1 MTFATARVAR
11 KTGTLRRLPN
21 GHPRAL
27 SMNAPDGILVVDDHD
42 LLRLGLRTL
51 LQADDSSGTPPRVYE
66 ARSLQ
71 AALDTYRE
79 HRPHIGRVLL
89 DLELPDAHGLAGLQ
103 AFLGEFPSARV
114 VVLSGSTDPGVQRRV
129 LAAGAATYLA
139 KSADLQQVI
148 AYLRSERLLGD
159 DAPPNRAE
167 GVHTGEPAEAADT
180 LKVWTTSGRSV
191 ELTPRQVEVLEW
203 VLAGRSNRQI
213 AEATHLSEGTIK
225 NHVSSL
231 LLMFGVRSR
240 AELIAQLR

>member
-1 MTFATARVAR
+1 
-11 KTGTLRRLPN
+11 
-21 GHPRAL
+21 
-27 SMNAPDGILVVDDHD
+27 MNSPDGILVVDDHD

-51 LQADDSSGTPPRVYE
+51 LQADDSSGTPPRVFE

-89 DLELPDAHGLAGLQ
+89 DLELPDAHGLTGLQ
-103 AFLGEFPSARV
+103 AFLNEFPSARV

-159 DAPPNRAE
+159 DDALANGAQGAQR
-167 GVHTGEPAEAADT
+167 GEPTEPADT

-231 LLMFGVRSR
+231 LLMFGARSR

>member
-1 MTFATARVAR
+1 M
-11 KTGTLRRLPN
+11 KT
-21 GHPRAL
+21 
-27 SMNAPDGILVVDDHD
+27 PDGILVVDDHD

-51 LQADDSSGTPPRVYE
+51 LQAESGSQGSPPAVFE

-71 AALDTYRE
+71 AALDLYRE
-79 HRPHIGRVLL
+79 HHARIGRVLL

-103 AFLGEFPSARV
+103 AFLGEFPAARV
-114 VVLSGSTDPGVQRRV
+114 VVLSGSTDPGVQRRA

-148 AYLRSERLLGD
+148 AYLRTERLLGAD
-159 DAPPNRAE
+159 
-167 GVHTGEPAEAADT
+167 EPARVPEPHAAADGGNGADT

-225 NHVSSL
+225 NHVSSM